1 MFDLRMTERQP
12 DASVCDVDS
21 IASES
26 HTLLSPACSG
36 TGIPSGTRQILN
48 KAIEI
53 RFEELIAAAIKAVSD
68 DVSGIF
74 KTQQATMQ
82 KVFECIVSL
91 RNDFTRRLEQVET
104 ENATQRQQILDL
116 GVGEATTI
124 IRLDELSRSQSAS
137 SRHISQGIFAASDE
151 STPRCVLSSTKG
163 DSASSTEP
171 NDLTTATPGFT
182 NTSCGSSSP
191 KTENIPKKPGVGL
204 RPQSLDRISSNF
216 TEQKHCNLPETRKMP
231 FGELPLSPNETSPS
245 TFKTGIEGASVSG
258 VSPRTMSS
266 SKRWLTPMLS
276 SNASTATVDS
286 CPVVSVKQE
295 ISSECAQRFRRET
308 TGSAPSS
315 MVSSTREVS
324 GNAENSVFSALES
337 APIRTVSL
345 RATQNDEVGMQEHVV
360 GRNAFG
366 PNHLRSTRWRAG
378 SLQYY

>member
-1 MFDLRMTERQP
+1 MTERQP

-124 IRLDELSRSQSAS
+124 IRLDELSPARAQAHVTFH
-137 SRHISQGIFAASDE
+137 RAFLQ
-151 STPRCVLSSTKG
+151 P
-163 DSASSTEP
+163 
-171 NDLTTATPGFT
+171 LT
-182 NTSCGSSSP
+182 N
-191 KTENIPKKPGVGL
+191 
-204 RPQSLDRISSNF
+204 QHLDVCFQVQR
-216 TEQKHCNLPETRKMP
+216 
-231 FGELPLSPNETSPS
+231 
-245 TFKTGIEGASVSG
+245 
-258 VSPRTMSS
+258 
-266 SKRWLTPMLS
+266 
-276 SNASTATVDS
+276 ATV
-286 CPVVSVKQE
+286 Q
-295 ISSECAQRFRRET
+295 AQ
-308 TGSAPSS
+308 PSQ
-315 MVSSTREVS
+315 MT
-324 GNAENSVFSALES
+324 
-337 APIRTVSL
+337 
-345 RATQNDEVGMQEHVV
+345 
-360 GRNAFG
+360 
-366 PNHLRSTRWRAG
+366 
-378 SLQYY
+378 